1 MSCNPFGLL
10 WAGLVWP
17 GLFWSLPL
25 PPALTRSLLLLA
37 PAASE
42 MTEKLIKAK
51 GAACDSV
58 ASESSEVLSD
68 GLFDSYTT
76 LHHPPPLYTEFTLY
90 RCVCVLCFQSQHNKS
105 QVNLNL
111 PATPTDATL
120 NSYAWQHHWNLCQKK
135 LLLLPQLPTSSL
147 SLSRWFCALLW
158 AFRFSLKFD

>member
-10 WAGLVWP
+10 WASLVWP
-17 GLFWSLPL
+17 DLFCSLPI
-25 PPALTRSLLLLA
+25 PPAVTRSLLLLA
-37 PAASE
+37 LAASE

-76 LHHPPPLYTEFTLY
+76 VNHPPPLYRVSTIY
-90 RCVCVLCFQSQHNKS
+90 RCVCFQSQHNKS

-120 NSYAWQHHWNLCQKK
+120 NSYA
-135 LLLLPQLPTSSL
+135 
-147 SLSRWFCALLW
+147 
-158 AFRFSLKFD
+158 